1 MKDDHTIVRR
11 VLEGEQAA
19 FRELIKAHEKLVYHM
34 VNRLID
40 RQEEREDLCQEIFLK
55 VFKNL
60 EKFQFQ
66 SQLSTW
72 IASIAY
78 RTSINH
84 LRKHKRY
91 VETELDEVSFTLE
104 AVQPDA
110 EQNFDRQN
118 IHQYIHQLIRQL
130 PMQYRTVL
138 TLYHLEEMSYAEIGE
153 ISGMPEGTVKNYLF
167 RARKLLK
174 EKLEKVFKKEE
185 LL

>member
-1 MKDDHTIVRR
+1 MKDDHTIVKRI
-11 VLEGEQAA
+11 LEGDQGA
-19 FRELIKAHEKLVYHM
+19 FRELVKAHEKLVFHM

-55 VFKNL
+55 VFRNL
-60 EKFQFQ
+60 AKFKFQ

-78 RTSINH
+78 RTTINH
-84 LRKHKRY
+84 LKKQKRY
-91 VETELDEVSFTLE
+91 EETDLEEVSFSLE
-104 AVQPDA
+104 DIQLNA
-110 EQNFDRQN
+110 EQRIDRQH
-118 IHQYIHQLIRQL
+118 IHQYIHELIRQL
-130 PMQYRTVL
+130 PLQYRTVL

-153 ISGMPEGTVKNYLF
+153 ISGMPEGTVKNYIF
-167 RARKLLK
+167 RARKILK